1 MLFSLTPHKESI
13 NYAIRVLLLKIL
25 VWSFLFVYLLM
36 FLQELYES
44 VQAEQEQVQMLSD
57 VIATNVK
64 ASLLFK
70 DTESAQQTM
79 NALVSSSSVKYA
91 ILKDV
96 NKGVI
101 ASYGHAQ
108 PTGTGYL
115 KNIEK
120 TKIVMLNG
128 EEIGEL
134 FIISG
139 LTRMWNSIL
148 GKLGTMALV
157 MLCTLLIASIIIR
170 RLASTITLPI
180 NNLVKTSRDIS
191 LTGRYELRTKKIS
204 NDEVGELADTFNEML
219 DLVEKRDDELRLAA
233 ITFNTQEAII
243 ITDSHKNVIKI
254 NPAYTQITGFQLGD
268 VERHKPSFLDSNYHD
283 ADVYRQINVS
293 LAQQGYWAGE
303 ITDKHSD
310 GRLYPGNYMITAV
323 RNDANVITHYVVTFT
338 DISERI
344 AAEEKIR
351 DLAFYDPL
359 THLPNRRLLMDSL
372 STALK
377 SSIKT
382 EQFGALVFLDLD
394 KFKLLNDSKGHGYG
408 DLLLTEVAKR
418 LLLAVRD
425 KDLVSRLGGD
435 EFVVMLEGLGTD
447 LTIATDYAHTVGNK
461 LVMELNQTYILENH
475 SHNSSASVGI
485 ALFRGDE
492 SDVESVFLQADT
504 AMYSAKKLGR
514 NTMCVFDASM
524 QEIIEHK
531 IQNEKEL
538 HHAIALKQF
547 ELHYQIIVDSKGNS
561 IGAEAL
567 LRWLHPTKGMLL
579 PDDFIPLAEELG
591 VIKHIGAWTLNSAC
605 QQLKLWQEIDYAQHL
620 FLTINISALEFQ
632 QHDFVDGLL
641 SVVNSYKINPEKLK
655 IELTETVILHD
666 IDFAIEQITQLK
678 MAGIM
683 VAMDDFG
690 TGYSSLNY
698 LSQLPISF
706 VKIDHSFIARMT
718 DSVQDTS
725 IINMI
730 ISLGKMLNMTIIA
743 EGIEKQQ
750 QYDALKVMRCDC
762 YQGHLFS
769 MSIGI
774 RDFESLVKSKYSI

>member
-1 MLFSLTPHKESI
+1 MFNLTSHKESI
-13 NYAIRVLLLKIL
+13 NYAIRILLLKVL
-25 VWSFLFVYLLM
+25 LWSFLFVYILM
-36 FLQELYES
+36 ILQEVYES
-44 VQAEQEQVQMLSD
+44 VQAEQEQIQMLSD

-70 DTESAQQTM
+70 DSDSAQQTM

-96 NKGVI
+96 NNSVI
-101 ASYGHAQ
+101 ASYGNAT
-108 PTGTGYL
+108 PKGVGYL

-120 TKIVMLNG
+120 TKMVMLNG

-157 MLCTLLIASIIIR
+157 MLCTIFIAAIIIR

-180 NNLVKTSRDIS
+180 NNLVKTSREIS
-191 LTGRYELRTKKIS
+191 LTGKYELRTKKIT
-204 NDEVGELADTFNEML
+204 NNEVGELADTFNEML

-243 ITDSHKNVIKI
+243 ITDSNKNVIKI
-254 NPAYTQITGFQLGD
+254 NPAYTQITGYQLSD
-268 VERHKPSFLDSNYHD
+268 VENHEYSFFNSNYHD
-283 ADVYRQINVS
+283 ADFYQKIDVS
-293 LAQQGYWAGE
+293 LVKQGYWAGE

-323 RNDANVITHYVVTFT
+323 TNDADAITHYVVTFT

-359 THLPNRRLLMDSL
+359 THLPNRRLLMDCL
-372 STALK
+372 SSALK
-377 SSIKT
+377 SSIRTK
-382 EQFGALVFLDLD
+382 QFGALVFLDLD

-418 LLLAVRD
+418 LLRTVRD
-425 KDLVSRLGGD
+425 EDLVSRLGGD
-435 EFVVMLEGLGTD
+435 EFVVMLEELGTD

-461 LVMELNQTYILENH
+461 LVMELNQTYVLENY
-475 SHNSSASVGI
+475 SHNSSASAGI

-514 NTMCVFDASM
+514 NTLCIFDASM
-524 QEIIEHK
+524 QEIIEK
-531 IQNEKEL
+531 KVQNEKEL
-538 HHAIALKQF
+538 HQAIALKEF
-547 ELHYQIIVDSKGNS
+547 ELHYQIIVDSKGDS

-567 LRWLHPTKGMLL
+567 LRWNHPTKGMLL

-591 VIKHIGAWTLNSAC
+591 VIKHIGDWTLHAAC
-605 QQLKLWQEIDYAQHL
+605 QQLKLWQEIDYAEDL
-620 FLTINISALEFQ
+620 VLTINISALEFQ
-632 QHDFVDGLL
+632 QQDFVDGLL
-641 SVVNSYKINPEKLK
+641 AVVSSYKINPEKLK

-678 MAGIM
+678 IAGVM

-725 IINMI
+725 IITMI

-750 QYDALKVMRCDC
+750 QYDALKVMGCDS
-762 YQGHLFS
+762 YQGHFFS
-769 MSIGI
+769 MPIGI
-774 RDFESLVKSKYSI
+774 RDFENLVKSKYSL

>member
-1 MLFSLTPHKESI
+1 MFNLTSHKESI
-13 NYAIRVLLLKIL
+13 NYAIRILLLKVL
-25 VWSFLFVYLLM
+25 LWSFLFVYILM
-36 FLQELYES
+36 ILQEVYES
-44 VQAEQEQVQMLSD
+44 VQAEQEQIQMLSD

-70 DTESAQQTM
+70 DSDSAQQTM

-96 NKGVI
+96 NNSVI
-101 ASYGHAQ
+101 ASYGNAT
-108 PTGTGYL
+108 PKGVGYL

-120 TKIVMLNG
+120 TKMVMLNG

-157 MLCTLLIASIIIR
+157 MLCTIFIAAIIIR

-180 NNLVKTSRDIS
+180 NNLVKTSREIS
-191 LTGRYELRTKKIS
+191 LTGKYELRTKKIT
-204 NDEVGELADTFNEML
+204 NNEVGELADTFNEML

-243 ITDSHKNVIKI
+243 ITDSNKNVIKI
-254 NPAYTQITGFQLGD
+254 NPAYTQITGYQLSD
-268 VERHKPSFLDSNYHD
+268 VENHEYSFFNSNYHD
-283 ADVYRQINVS
+283 ADFYQKIDVS
-293 LAQQGYWAGE
+293 LVKQGYWAGE

-323 RNDANVITHYVVTFT
+323 TNDADAITHYVVTFT

-359 THLPNRRLLMDSL
+359 THLPNRRLLMDCL
-372 STALK
+372 SSALK
-377 SSIKT
+377 SSIRTK
-382 EQFGALVFLDLD
+382 QFGALVFLDLD

-418 LLLAVRD
+418 LLRTVRD
-425 KDLVSRLGGD
+425 EDLVSRLGGD
-435 EFVVMLEGLGTD
+435 EFVVMLEELGTD

-461 LVMELNQTYILENH
+461 LVMELNQTYVLENY

-514 NTMCVFDASM
+514 NTLCIFDASM
-524 QEIIEHK
+524 QEIIEK
-531 IQNEKEL
+531 KVQNEKEL
-538 HHAIALKQF
+538 HQAIALKEF

-567 LRWLHPTKGMLL
+567 LRWNHPTKGMLL

-591 VIKHIGAWTLNSAC
+591 VIKHIGDWTLHAAC
-605 QQLKLWQEIDYAQHL
+605 QQLKLWQEIDYAEDL
-620 FLTINISALEFQ
+620 VLTINISALEFQ
-632 QHDFVDGLL
+632 QQDFVDGLL
-641 SVVNSYKINPEKLK
+641 AVVSSYKINSEKLK

-678 MAGIM
+678 IAGVM

-725 IINMI
+725 IITMI

-750 QYDALKVMRCDC
+750 QYDALKVMGCDS
-762 YQGHLFS
+762 YQGHFFS
-769 MSIGI
+769 MPIGI
-774 RDFESLVKSKYSI
+774 RDFENLVKSKYSL